1 MKINIRRYST
11 LYEQMHASALK
22 NPQGTALLFYGTTL
36 SYRQLDELVD
46 QCAAGLLAL
55 GVKPG
60 DRVTVCM
67 PNLPQ
72 TVAAIYAVNR
82 IGAVCN
88 MLHPLS
94 TSDEVRHG
102 VELVRSSVAFC
113 FDLSEKA
120 FDGLDITLI
129 RCKTCDFFEKTPMG
143 WIRGKVYTHSV
154 RQKVGTA
161 HVSQSL
167 TWNQFLKQGEIWSS
181 SHSLPDAASDSEATA
196 AIMYTGGTT
205 GLPKGVM
212 LSNAAINALSFQLF
226 PVLGEARRSDGML
239 GALPVFHGFGFAFCM
254 HTAMAAGIRLALI
267 PRFDAKEC
275 CRIITKQRL
284 TFLFSVPSFFERLL
298 KCGLLDGKDLSFV
311 RFIGSGGDVVSDD
324 LRQKMDKLLSQGGS
338 SCRFLTGYGLTECVT
353 ACCFTDPYLSYHTG
367 CIGVPMEGNEM
378 KVVRMGTT
386 ETLPEGDGEICVT
399 GPTLMQG
406 YWEDPE
412 ETRKVLKRHEDGRI
426 WLHTGDVGC
435 QGEGGIYFR
444 QRLKRVLKVSGYLVY
459 PSAIEEKLRCSSLV
473 EDCCVVG
480 MDTPKGT
487 RVKAYVV
494 PRREPQNDQERQKWA
509 EDITGFSREHLNL
522 WSVPAQVEFLSEL
535 PHTKLGKVDYKALQ

>member
-1 MKINIRRYST
+1 MKIDRHPT
-11 LYEQMHASALK
+11 LYRQIHASALQ
-22 NPQGTALLFYGTTL
+22 NPQGNALLFYGTAL
-36 SYRQLDELVD
+36 SYRQLDHLID

-55 GVKPG
+55 GVTSG
-60 DRVTVCM
+60 DRVTICM

-102 VELVRSSVAFC
+102 VELVRSKVAFC

-120 FDGLDITLI
+120 FDGLDVALI
-129 RCKTCDFFEKTPMG
+129 RCKTCDFFEKAPMG
-143 WIRGKVYTHSV
+143 WIRGKVYAHSI

-161 HVSQSL
+161 HVTKSL
-167 TWNQFLKQGEIWSS
+167 SWEQFLDQGKAWNN
-181 SHSLPDAASDSEATA
+181 SHSLPDAASDPESTA

-212 LSNAAINALSFQLF
+212 LSNAAINSLSFQLF
-226 PVLGEARRSDGML
+226 PVLGEAKETDGML

-254 HTAMAAGIRLALI
+254 HTALAAGIRLALL

-275 CRIITKQRL
+275 CRIITKHRL

-298 KCGLLDGKDLSFV
+298 KCGFLDGEDLSYV

-324 LRQKMDKLLSQGGS
+324 LRQKMDKLLEKGGS
-338 SCRFLTGYGLTECVT
+338 PCKFLTGYGLTESVT
-353 ACCFTDPYLSYHTG
+353 ACCFTDPYSSYHTG

-412 ETRKVLKRHEDGRI
+412 ETSKVLRRHEDGRI

-494 PRREPQNDQERQKWA
+494 PQREPQSDQEREKLAQ
-509 EDITGFSREHLNL
+509 EITGFSREHLNL